1 MKDQKHRLP
10 VRNYTLAAK
19 KVIMGMIVLIAFY
32 AACERLMAADKD
44 LLLSPDAISYMK
56 HYKGG
61 YVFSDMDIE

>member
-10 VRNYTLAAK
+10 VRNYTLVMK
-19 KVIMGMIVLIAFY
+19 KLIIGMIVLIAFY

-44 LLLSPDAISYMK
+44 LLLSTDAISYMK

-61 YVFSDMDIE
+61 FIFSDMDIE